1 MPIHRLEK
9 IWLTFGIAML
19 AVFLAV
25 LGIGAFAMG
34 MEPPGSHGTHA
45 VDPVTVSSEPP
56 FDKPRLVQI
65 GDNEYNAYVL
75 AFAFGFSPVDM
86 EVPRGA
92 RVHFYITSQDA
103 VHGFAIPRTTVNLM
117 AVPGEI
123 NHMTYTFDKPGEYL
137 VLCNEYCGISHE
149 LMATRIVVK

>member
-1 MPIHRLEK
+1 MPLHRLEK

-25 LGIGAFAMG
+25 LGIGAFAFG
-34 MEPPGSHGTHA
+34 MTPPDSHGSHA
-45 VDPVTVSSEPP
+45 VDPVTISEQAP
-56 FDKPRLVQI
+56 FDNPGLVRI
-65 GDNEYNAYVL
+65 GDNEYNAYIL

-92 RVHFYITSQDA
+92 RIHFYITSKDV

-149 LMATRIVVK
+149 QMAVKLVVK